1 MKISRL
7 EEYGLRC
14 VLQLAQHT
22 EALMRLEEIATLEG
36 LSKAYVAKIMSPLRR
51 AGLVRSV
58 RGIRGGYLLTRPAEE
73 ITLTEVLFALEATE
87 VDEGFCRTHSGN
99 CSRCVHMPDC
109 GIRAM
114 WLLVTEQAYRALSHI
129 TLAQLLGKES
139 VVGKRIKQHFLTG
152 RASSLQLSTAEWKGA
167 SYGKSHLD

>member
-14 VLQLAQHT
+14 MLQLVQHVGEPMRV
-22 EALMRLEEIATLEG
+22 EAIAKLEG

-51 AGLVRSV
+51 AGLVLSV
-58 RGIRGGYLLTRPAEE
+58 RGVRGGYLLVRPPEM

-99 CSRCVHMPDC
+99 CPRCIHMSDC

-114 WLLVTEQAYRALSHI
+114 WMQVTAQTYHALSHI
-129 TLAQLLGKES
+129 TLAQLLGKET
-139 VVGKRIKQHFLTG
+139 VVAKRIKQHF
-152 RASSLQLSTAEWKGA
+152 
-167 SYGKSHLD
+167 

>member
-14 VLQLAQHT
+14 VLQLAQHA
-22 EALMRLEEIATLEG
+22 EALMRVEEIATLEG

-129 TLAQLLGKES
+129 TLAQLLGKEA
-139 VVGKRIKQHFLTG
+139 VVGKRIKQHFLAG
-152 RASSLQLSTAEWKGA
+152 RASSSQLSTA
-167 SYGKSHLD
+167 

>member
-14 VLQLAQHT
+14 ILQLAQNAGTSIHI
-22 EALMRLEEIATLEG
+22 EQIASREG

-58 RGIRGGYLLTRPAEE
+58 RGVRGGYELTRSPES
-73 ITLTEVLFALEATE
+73 ITLTEALFALKAIE
-87 VDEGFCRTHSGN
+87 VDEGFCLMHRGN
-99 CSRCVHMPDC
+99 CLRCVHTPDC

-114 WLLVTEQAYRALSHI
+114 WLLVTEQAYHSLSHI
-129 TLAQLLGKES
+129 TLAQLLGKEA
-139 VVGKRIKQHFLTG
+139 VVEKRIRKHFL
-152 RASSLQLSTAEWKGA
+152 SSRGVSSTVTTFQNLG
-167 SYGKSHLD
+167 

>member
-14 VLQLAQHT
+14 VLQLAQHAET
-22 EALMRLEEIATLEG
+22 SMRVEEIAKLEG

-51 AGLVRSV
+51 AGLVLSI
-58 RGIRGGYLLTRPAEE
+58 RGVRGGYLLTRSPEA
-73 ITLTEVLFALEATE
+73 ITLTEVLVALEATK

-99 CSRCVHMPDC
+99 CPRCVHIPDC

-114 WLLVTEQAYRALSHI
+114 WLLVTEQAYHALSHI
-129 TLAQLLGKES
+129 TLAQLLGKEA
-139 VVGKRIKQHFLTG
+139 VVSKRIKQHFLEE
-152 RASSLQLSTAEWKGA
+152 RSPRPSVSTAQ
-167 SYGKSHLD
+167 